1 MGKEENNIIF
11 INKKNMNKIDRDAEL
26 HCWDMFEGGDMRSNK
41 EIEKD
46 ASWKAL
52 HDQIPKMPRQ
62 EFRKEK
68 DRLTDKRTAAKAYVD
83 GYDFNESK
91 KNMKKIVRLTEG
103 DLHKIIKE
111 SVKRVL
117 REEGYFTPSGGWDSY
132 AYDYDNALEK
142 AESLEDWDEK
152 MRARMDSAN
161 KKANYAQ
168 KHHPEG
174 KSTLGVSDYIHPNWF
189 GNGDLDDEALLKH
202 IDDEVNMSRRLYGFA
217 AP

>member
-1 MGKEENNIIF
+1 
-11 INKKNMNKIDRDAEL
+11 
-26 HCWDMFEGGDMRSNK
+26 
-41 EIEKD
+41 
-46 ASWKAL
+46 
-52 HDQIPKMPRQ
+52 
-62 EFRKEK
+62 
-68 DRLTDKRTAAKAYVD
+68 
-83 GYDFNESK
+83 
-91 KNMKKIVRLTEG
+91 MKKIVRLTEG

-111 SVKRVL
+111 SVNRVL